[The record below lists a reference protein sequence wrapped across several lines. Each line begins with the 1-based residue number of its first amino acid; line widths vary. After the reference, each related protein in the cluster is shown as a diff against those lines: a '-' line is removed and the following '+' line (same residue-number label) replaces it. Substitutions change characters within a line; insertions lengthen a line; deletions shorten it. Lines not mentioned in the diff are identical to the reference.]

1 MCINWISFLWVEF
14 VFMSKV
20 YIWESNYII
29 ELVFLTVT
37 FVSQVYN
44 LKQFYGWIRST
55 FVS

>member
-1 MCINWISFLWVEF
+1 MYINWISFLWVEF

-20 YIWESNYII
+20 YVCESNYII
-29 ELVFLTVT
+29 ELGFLTVT